1 MVIEKKDRDLLR
13 WEEEG
18 GALPCGPQEAVGAAC
33 DKRDSTER
41 SDASNATP
49 DGAEMK
55 KASLSP

>member
-1 MVIEKKDRDLLR
+1 MVIEKKDRDILR

-33 DKRDSTER
+33 DKRDSPER
-41 SDASNATP
+41 SDASNVTP

-55 KASLSP
+55 IG